1 MVRRY
6 LGWGFVVSLRVVSY
20 NVRSLRDDR
29 SALVRVIRDLR
40 PDVLC
45 LQEAPRRLRWRG
57 RCAALARDTGLL
69 YVGGG
74 RTTGGAAMLAS
85 LRVDVRSTIEYRFSR
100 SPGLH
105 TRGAVAARLALR
117 GAAAVVASVHLGL
130 DAAERLRHRSELV
143 GLVDRFGCA
152 VTILGG
158 DINEA
163 PDKPAWR
170 AIAAEFTDAGAAD
183 DTPTFSTQVP
193 RRRIDG
199 VFVRGPARVGSY
211 HVVDGADV
219 VAASDH
225 RPVVVDVELDTVAA
239 KSH

>member
-1 MVRRY
+1 VVR
-6 LGWGFVVSLRVVSY
+6 LRVVSY

-29 SALVRVIRDLR
+29 AALVRVIRELN

-45 LQEAPRRLRWRG
+45 LQEAPRLLRWRA

-74 RTTGGAAMLAS
+74 GTTGGAVMLAS
-85 LRVDVRSTIEYRFSR
+85 MRVDVQSMLEYRFSR
-100 SPGLH
+100 TPRLH
-105 TRGAVAARLALR
+105 QRGAVAALVAVG
-117 GAAAVVASVHLGL
+117 GAAAAVASVHLGL
-130 DAAERLRHRSELV
+130 DADERLRHRGELV
-143 GLVDRFGCA
+143 GLVDRFA
-152 VTILGG
+152 ADVTVLAG
-158 DINEA
+158 DLNEL

-183 DTPTFSTQVP
+183 DTPTFSTRIP

-199 VFVRGPARVGSY
+199 VFVRGPGRVTSY
-211 HVVDGADV
+211 RVVDDVDV

-225 RPVVVDVELDTVAA
+225 RPVVADVELEAVAR
-239 KSH
+239 SR